1 MLRKFEEEVFVHYR
15 TGVAEM
21 DRQHWDVL
29 QVLVNVAE
37 CQDIESAVS
46 QLDLFMSGWKCHLA
60 AEEAYMASLKF
71 PFQDEHKKM
80 HKQLFSEYDSMKS
93 AMRSDRFGDIRLRNY
108 AKSALKKV
116 LDHIDH
122 YDQQYARW
130 KP

>member
-15 TGVAEM
+15 TGVPEM

-29 QVLVNVAE
+29 QILVNVAE
-37 CQDIESAVS
+37 CQNIESAVE
-46 QLDLFMSGWKCHLA
+46 QLDLFMAKWKAHLDD
-60 AEEAYMASLKF
+60 EEAYMKSLKF
-71 PFQDEHKKM
+71 PFLVEHKKM
-80 HKQLFSEYDSMKS
+80 HENLFSEYAQMKTT
-93 AMRSDRFGDIRLRNY
+93 MRNDRFGDISLRNY

-122 YDQQYARW
+122 HDQQYAHW